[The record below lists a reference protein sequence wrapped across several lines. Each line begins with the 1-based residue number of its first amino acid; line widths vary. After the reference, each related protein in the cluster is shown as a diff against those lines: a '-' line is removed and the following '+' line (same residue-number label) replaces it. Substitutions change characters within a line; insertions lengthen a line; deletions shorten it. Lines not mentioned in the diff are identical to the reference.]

1 MPNCARCGIDND
13 SSAKFCKNCG
23 SPMVSQGYAPPP
35 PPPPGQGYSSPP
47 PPPGQGYPPPPPQPG
62 YYQQQPGYEQQ
73 TDSGLQQNVAALLCY
88 VLGWL
93 TGLVFFFID
102 KRPFVRFHAMQSIL
116 VFGGTHILHLLL
128 SILFPALHLWSLL
141 FALSGLISLVSLVLW
156 VLLMVKAYQNE
167 WYKVPVVGD
176 IAMQKSQQP

>member
-1 MPNCARCGIDND
+1 MPNCARCGTDND

-23 SPMVSQGYAPPP
+23 SPMVSQGNAPPP

-47 PPPGQGYPPPPPQPG
+47 PPPGQVYPPPPPQPG
-62 YYQQQPGYEQQ
+62 YYQQQPGYGQQ

-116 VFGGTHILHLLL
+116 VFGGFHILHLLL

-141 FALSGLISLVSLVLW
+141 FALSGLISLVSLILW

-176 IAMQKSQQP
+176 IALQKSQQP

>member
-1 MPNCARCGIDND
+1 MPNCARCGTDND

-23 SPMVSQGYAPPP
+23 SPIISQGYAPPP

-47 PPPGQGYPPPPPQPG
+47 PPPGQGYPPPPPPG
-62 YYQQQPGYEQQ
+62 YSQQQPGYGQQ
-73 TDSGLQQNVAALLCY
+73 ADSGLQQNVAALLCY

-93 TGLVFFFID
+93 TGLVFYFID

-116 VFGGTHILHLLL
+116 VFGGIHILHLLL
-128 SILFPALHLWSLL
+128 SFLFPFLHLWSLL
-141 FALSGLISLVSLVLW
+141 FALSGLISLISLILW